1 MRRALGSSKA
11 IDKLRTI
18 GRAAVFIR
26 RLREAVRS
34 GTKRGKSSDEVS
46 LLEKRLRKIRDADR
60 AALLPLADA
69 RDPLWQLGLRE
80 HPRQRPW
87 PHVQKSKNF
96 ANLPD
101 EQVKVLRRQLAELK
115 NASAA
120 RAERSRETAGEID
133 RLKAENS
140 RLSSDLERAAAEQKL
155 AETRLA
161 EMTRI
166 VADLNAQLASRADE
180 ISKLEKERGER
191 ISDLE
196 SQLRT

>member
-1 MRRALGSSKA
+1 M
-11 IDKLRTI
+11 
-18 GRAAVFIR
+18 
-26 RLREAVRS
+26 
-34 GTKRGKSSDEVS
+34 
-46 LLEKRLRKIRDADR
+46 
-60 AALLPLADA
+60 
-69 RDPLWQLGLRE
+69 
-80 HPRQRPW
+80 
-87 PHVQKSKNF
+87 
-96 ANLPD
+96 
-101 EQVKVLRRQLAELK
+101 LRRQLAELK

-140 RLSSDLERAAAEQKL
+140 RLSSALERAAAEQKL